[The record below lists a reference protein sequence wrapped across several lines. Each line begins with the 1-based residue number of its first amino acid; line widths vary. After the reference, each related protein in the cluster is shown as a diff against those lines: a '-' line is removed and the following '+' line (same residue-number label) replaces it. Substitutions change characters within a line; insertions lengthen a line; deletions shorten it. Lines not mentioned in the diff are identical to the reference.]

1 MRLLKSA
8 GLIFAFMLIATH
20 TFAQVNAREIL
31 IKSQQTIANAKAY
44 YGEFTIQMANPF
56 ESKPSH
62 KAAYIT
68 IGKSVT
74 KEIKGKHRDDF
85 QVIKGKV
92 TRTLTTY
99 DNYDEKL
106 RYFVLDKKYLKTSI
120 DWGRSYA
127 CLPDLNKG
135 AYTLLGK
142 RDYQRRKVFWIERVE
157 GEEKQEFYID
167 CLTFL
172 PLQVDVAIA
181 SLSLRLI
188 AIKQNLSASFDESL
202 LTYTP
207 PADAEEV
214 DSSRQGQ
221 ELNVPLFEPVMS
233 LFAPAPSHKPHR

>member
-1 MRLLKSA
+1 MRHLKSA
-8 GLIFAFMLIATH
+8 GFVFAFVLIAGQ
-20 TFAQVNAREIL
+20 TFAQVNARDIL

-44 YGEFTIQMANPF
+44 YGEFTIQMSNPF
-56 ESKPSH
+56 ESKPSR

-74 KEIKGKHRDDF
+74 RELKGKHRDDF
-85 QVIKGKV
+85 QVVKGKV

-120 DWGRSYA
+120 DWGKSYA
-127 CLPDLNKG
+127 YLPDLNKG

-142 RDYQRRKVFWIERVE
+142 RDFQRRKAFWIERAE

-172 PLQVDVAIA
+172 PLQVDIAIA

-188 AIKQNLSASFDESL
+188 AIKQNLNASFDEAL

-207 PADAEEV
+207 PADAEEI
-214 DSSRQGQ
+214 DSEQQGQ
-221 ELNVPLFEPVMS
+221 ELYVPLFAPVMS
-233 LFAPAPSHKPHR
+233 IFAPAPS